1 MLDRFYLIIDST
13 RHLEAFLNEG
23 LRCVQLRIKDCV
35 TAEQQTGIRSE
46 IRHARQLCDQFD
58 CQLII
63 NDYWQIAIDEGCD
76 AVHLGQEDLD
86 TADIEQLKRNGIKY
100 GLSTHD
106 KAELARAMALAPD
119 YIALGPIHATLLKKM
134 PWRPQG
140 LEKLT
145 RWKKAI
151 GSTPLVAIGGFTPE
165 RAMAAFEHGADS
177 VCVVTDVVQHSDPV
191 ERVKQWLSL
200 TRETPTQTL

>member
-13 RHLEAFLNEG
+13 QHLQAFLNEG
-23 LRCVQLRIKDCV
+23 LCCVQLRIKDCS
-35 TAEQQTGIRSE
+35 TAEQESSIRSE
-46 IRHARQLCDQFD
+46 IRRAKQLCDQFD

-86 TADIEQLKRNGIKY
+86 AADIEQIKQHGIKY

-106 KAELARAMALAPD
+106 KAELARALALKPD
-119 YIALGPIHATLLKKM
+119 YIALGPIYATLLKKM

-140 LEKLT
+140 LEKLS
-145 RWKKAI
+145 RWKKAV
-151 GSTPLVAIGGFTPE
+151 GSTQLVAIGGFTPD

-177 VCVVTDVVQHSDPV
+177 VCVVTDVAQHKDPV

-200 TRETPTQTL
+200 TRTN